1 MHGNIS
7 LVDTIACVEVW
18 RLGQN
23 DVLVCLSLLRV
34 LGWACRINDID
45 DIHDFF
51 AMQHYMF

>member
-23 DVLVCLSLLRV
+23 DVLVCLSSEGV
-34 LGWACRINDID
+34 GMGMP
-45 DIHDFF
+45 H
-51 AMQHYMF
+51 Q